1 MEIPL
6 YTRANFDN
14 AVSEGAFEVKGFHY
28 FTEAIIE
35 NELYANNQERA
46 VLDCILRNG
55 TEDLSAEQ
63 RMVMHQLLS
72 RYQTSCRNCGK
83 EFTWTE
89 MDPFN
94 QEGLCEECRFTVE
107 NGGD

>member
-1 MEIPL
+1 MEIPI

-28 FTEAIIE
+28 FAEAIVE
-35 NELYANNQERA
+35 NELYANNQERET
-46 VLDCILRNG
+46 LDCVLRNG
-55 TEDLSAEQ
+55 TADLNAEE
-63 RMVMHQLLS
+63 RMVLHQLLS
-72 RYQTSCRNCGK
+72 RYQTNCRNCGK

-94 QEGLCEECRFTVE
+94 GEGLCEECRFTVE
-107 NGGD
+107 SAD